1 MWWNKVILGFRG
13 YELLMWFLTYSIMG
27 WIVESIYMSFC
38 NRKLTNRGF
47 ARGPFCPIYG
57 FGALTV
63 FFMLRPY
70 SGNNIV
76 LFILGSLSAT
86 TLEFLTALLMK
97 KVFGE
102 IWWDYNEKPFNYKGI
117 ICLES
122 SIAWGFYTVFLFMF
136 LQNTVAGIVA
146 LIPESVGHVVGSV
159 LLFIFCVDFMT
170 SFYREK
176 KEDIPESVRYRIE
189 NMKEKIGTI
198 L

>member
-1 MWWNKVILGFRG
+1 MFWDKVILGFRG
-13 YELLMWFLTYSIMG
+13 YEVLMWFLTYSIMG
-27 WIVESIYMSFC
+27 WVVESIYMSFC

-57 FGALTV
+57 VGALMV
-63 FFMLRPY
+63 FFVLRPY
-70 SGNNIV
+70 SGNNFA
-76 LFILGSLSAT
+76 LFALGSLFAT

-136 LQNTVAGIVA
+136 LQNIVAGIVA
-146 LIPESVGHVVGSV
+146 MIPESIGHVVGSV
-159 LLFIFCVDFMT
+159 LLFVFSIDFLT
-170 SFYREK
+170 AFYREK
-176 KEDIPESVRYRIE
+176 KDDVPEGIRCRIE
-189 NMKEKIGTI
+189 NVKERIGTI
-198 L
+198 F